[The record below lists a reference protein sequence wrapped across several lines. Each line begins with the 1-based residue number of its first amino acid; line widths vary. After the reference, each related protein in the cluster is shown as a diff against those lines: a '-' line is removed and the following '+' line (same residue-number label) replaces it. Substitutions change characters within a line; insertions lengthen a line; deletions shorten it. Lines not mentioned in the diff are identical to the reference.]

1 MKPPSATLAVQEAA
15 PAAAGDIAPAT
26 ERRRGRSPGEPLY
39 RKIARQILSEIAD
52 GTFPIGT
59 MLPTEI
65 EFGERFDIGRHTV
78 RQALRCLSDEGIILR
93 RPGSGSTVIAPAAR
107 KVFTQSVSNFDQW
120 FNYPADVRRH
130 NVDSGHAVA
139 DRQLAALL
147 GCEVGSPWFRIG
159 ALRRAPSMTV
169 PLCWVDIYIAPR
181 FIGVTRERDHETTPV
196 HEQIERVYGEN
207 IAEVEVEISVGRVPA
222 RLAAAL
228 DCAADSSAMVLIRRY
243 LSATGELLQVTYTV
257 HPENRYVYSM
267 KFRREVRR
275 T

>member
-1 MKPPSATLAVQEAA
+1 MKSHPASRSAPGPTFSVPTTT
-15 PAAAGDIAPAT
+15 PAAA
-26 ERRRGRSPGEPLY
+26 RRRGRSPGEPLY
-39 RKIARQILSEIAD
+39 RKIAQQILEKIVD
-52 GTFPIGT
+52 GTFPIGS

-78 RQALRCLSDEGIILR
+78 REALRCLSDDGMILR
-93 RPGSGSTVIAPAAR
+93 RPGSGSTVIASGPR
-107 KVFTQSVSNFDQW
+107 RVFAQSVSNFDQW

-130 NVDSGHAVA
+130 NIDSVHTVVD
-139 DRQLAALL
+139 RRLATTL
-147 GCEVGSPWFRIG
+147 GCEEGSSWLRIG

-181 FIGVTRERDHETTPV
+181 FIGVMRERDHETTPV

-207 IAEVEVEISVGRVPA
+207 IADVEVDISVGRVPA
-222 RLAAAL
+222 RMSAAL
-228 DCAADSSAMVLIRRY
+228 ECETNSSAMILIRRY
-243 LSATGELLQVTYTV
+243 RSETGELLQVTYTV

-267 KFRREVRR
+267 KFRREIRR